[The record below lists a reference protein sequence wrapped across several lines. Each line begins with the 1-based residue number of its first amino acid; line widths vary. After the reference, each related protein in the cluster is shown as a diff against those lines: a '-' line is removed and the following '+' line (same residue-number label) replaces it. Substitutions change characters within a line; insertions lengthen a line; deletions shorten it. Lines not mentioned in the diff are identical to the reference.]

1 MKKEENEESV
11 LAAGGGGNSTGFLL
25 AGLARGTFNRLWILV
40 FLLLVFTLALY
51 LASVYGMM
59 KKGLIMLPIK
69 KKAFLKIGE
78 LTTTSTKPLQQAKG
92 MPRDENKFTKD
103 RLGKGIPKG
112 T

>member
-1 MKKEENEESV
+1 
-11 LAAGGGGNSTGFLL
+11 
-25 AGLARGTFNRLWILV
+25 
-40 FLLLVFTLALY
+40 
-51 LASVYGMM
+51 MM